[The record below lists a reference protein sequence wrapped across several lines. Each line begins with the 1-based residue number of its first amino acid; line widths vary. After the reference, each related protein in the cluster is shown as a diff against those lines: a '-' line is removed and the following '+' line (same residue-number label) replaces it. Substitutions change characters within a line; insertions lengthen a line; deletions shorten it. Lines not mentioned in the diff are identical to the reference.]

1 MVVSPVTLSTNTL
14 LEKKIKVNSIVEL
27 YRNQLGID
35 VANYFKKIREVEVYR
50 CLDTGYRFYYPD
62 CLSGQGEFYEQLQA
76 KFDWYYCPWKWEHEE
91 AAKHINS
98 GMKILEVGCGNGNF
112 LKRLEQIK
120 NINGVGLELNQSAV
134 ENGQK
139 NGIDIRNQSLQVH
152 AEGNAEQYDLVCS
165 FQVLEHI
172 ASVKSFWEA
181 QLRCLK
187 GGGKLIVSVPNNNSF
202 VKVDEEG
209 ILNMPPHHMG
219 LWTESS
225 LTKLADLY
233 NLTVDEVS
241 YEPFRVHTSPYFLGV
256 MTRYL
261 KASYKLPACFTRY
274 FLKRSFVNV
283 VLPLQ
288 FRAMTIQVCFKKNSS
303 E

>member
-1 MVVSPVTLSTNTL
+1 MAVSPVTLSTNTL
-14 LEKKIKVNSIVEL
+14 LERKIDVDSIIEL

-35 VANYFKKIREVEVYR
+35 VAHYFKRIKEVEVYK

-62 CLSGQGEFYEQLQA
+62 FLSGQSEFYEQLQA
-76 KFDWYYCPWKWEHEE
+76 KFDWYYCPWKWEHEV
-91 AAKHINS
+91 AARHINS
-98 GMKILEVGCGNGNF
+98 RMKILEVGCGNGDF
-112 LKRLEQIK
+112 LKRLKQIK

-152 AEGNAEQYDLVCS
+152 AESNAEQYDVVCS
-165 FQVLEHI
+165 FQVLEHV

-181 QLRCLK
+181 QLSCLK
-187 GGGKLIVSVPNNNSF
+187 RGGKLIVSVPNNNSF
-202 VKVDEEG
+202 VKVDDEG

-219 LWTESS
+219 LWTERS

-233 NLTVDEVS
+233 NLMVEEVS

-261 KASYKLPACFTRY
+261 KTTYKLPAEFSRY
-274 FLKRSFVNV
+274 FLKKSFVNS

-288 FRAMTIQVCFKKNSS
+288 FRAMTIQVCFTKK
-303 E
+303 